1 MSFPPMFASLFS
13 LSCQKEANRRG
24 DRLIVIVA
32 GDFQDK
38 KGPVAGTLVG
48 NKYAFYVAST

>member
-1 MSFPPMFASLFS
+1 MGSVRNSQDFS
-13 LSCQKEANRRG
+13 SRARVVFCFWLLTRV
-24 DRLIVIVA
+24 IVIA